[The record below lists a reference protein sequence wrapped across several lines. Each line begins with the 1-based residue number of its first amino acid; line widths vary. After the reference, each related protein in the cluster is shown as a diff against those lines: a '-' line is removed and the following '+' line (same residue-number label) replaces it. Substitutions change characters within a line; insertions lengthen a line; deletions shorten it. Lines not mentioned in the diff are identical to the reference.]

1 MARPMWFVSLLKM
14 NFGLRYLGAEMTK
27 WPLVGQV
34 MERALFNGFRNGDA
48 LFYLPK
54 DRVVINENIDDHENI
69 VVPSD
74 VASHFI
80 EEAKHI
86 FLMDRCICRDAADC
100 QAYDHNIG
108 CIFLGEA
115 VLEINPRLGRL
126 VDKETARAHLARA
139 REAGLVHLV
148 GRDKIDAV
156 WMGVKPYTKLMTI
169 CNCCSCCCLFRFLPN
184 LAPKLQKK
192 IERMPGVVVDVT
204 DECVGCGKCTEEVC
218 FIDAIQLNNGR
229 AYIREDCRGC
239 GNCVEACPFGAIRI
253 IIEREDYVEN
263 AILRLSEAVDVG

>member
-1 MARPMWFVSLLKM
+1 MARPMWFVNLLKM
-14 NFGLRYLGAEMTK
+14 NFGLRYIGAEMTK
-27 WPLVGQV
+27 WPFIGRV

-54 DRVVINENIDDHENI
+54 DRVVINEAVEDADNL

-74 VASHFI
+74 VVSHFI

-86 FLMDRCICRDAADC
+86 FLMDECICRDAAGC
-100 QAYDHNIG
+100 QAFDHQIG

-115 VLEINPRLGRL
+115 VLEINPQLGRL
-126 VDKETARAHLARA
+126 VDKETALAHLARA
-139 REAGLVHLV
+139 RQAGLVHLV

-169 CNCCSCCCLFRFLPN
+169 CNCCPCCCLFRFLPN

-192 IERMPGVVVDVT
+192 IERMPGVVVEVT
-204 DECVGCGKCTEEVC
+204 DQCIGCGICAEGLC
-218 FIDAIQLNNGR
+218 FINAIHVNNGK
-229 AYIREDCRGC
+229 ANISLDCRGC
-239 GNCVEACPFGAIRI
+239 GNCVEACPQGAIRLR
-253 IIEREDYVEN
+253 IEREDYIEN
-263 AILRLSEAVDVG
+263 AIQRLSDAVDVG

>member
-1 MARPMWFVSLLKM
+1 MSRPMWFVNLLKM
-14 NFGLRYLGAEMTK
+14 NFGLRYIGAEMTK
-27 WPLVGQV
+27 WPVIGRM
-34 MERALFNGFRNGDA
+34 MEHALFNGHRSGDA

-54 DRVVINENIDDHENI
+54 DRVIIDEAIADQENM

-74 VASHFI
+74 VVAHFI
-80 EEAKHI
+80 HEARHV

-100 QAYDHNIG
+100 QSFDHGIG

-115 VLEINPRLGRL
+115 VLEINPKLGRL
-126 VDKETARAHLARA
+126 VDAETALAHLARA
-139 REAGLVHLV
+139 RDAGLMHLI

-192 IERMPGVVVDVT
+192 IERMPGVYVEVT
-204 DECVGCGKCTEEVC
+204 DKCIGCGKCTENVC
-218 FIDAIQLNNGR
+218 FINALHLDSVKAVISD
-229 AYIREDCRGC
+229 ECRGC
-239 GNCVEACPFGAIRI
+239 GNCVEACPQGAIRVVI
-253 IIEREDYVEN
+253 DREDYIEN
-263 AILRLSEAVDVG
+263 AIRRLNEAVDVG